1 MNSRKITV
9 IFILL
14 FNFAFGKHK
23 PLVDYAA
30 FVLVENKTEY
40 FVPSDRIAD
49 TIIKTYKIGSYQF
62 RAIAIRK
69 YAEVG
74 SGILEILEVKYSVNG
89 QKLEFINQVDFEFNS
104 KMNLKPVCKIQSD
117 SSLIILLI
125 SSTTPN
131 KSGMCG
137 ACTYDEYN
145 FWHLKG
151 SKLDKMFT
159 ITNGISTDFSSYEY
173 YKNQELITGS
183 LFEEANDYNRNTQS
197 YWKNN
202 STYVFQIENDN
213 YKRNFYIQFDTLKK
227 MVSVVPGKKLK
238 Q

>member
-1 MNSRKITV
+1 MNPRKIT
-9 IFILL
+9 IILL
-14 FNFAFGKHK
+14 LLSNFAFAKHK
-23 PLVDYAA
+23 PLVVYST
-30 FVLVENKTEY
+30 FVLVENETE
-40 FVPSDRIAD
+40 FLSPLNRIAD

-62 RAIAIRK
+62 RATAIRK

-74 SGILEILEVKYSVNG
+74 SGILEILELKYTVNG
-89 QKLEFINQVDFEFNS
+89 QKIEFINQVEFEFNS
-104 KMNLKPVCKIQSD
+104 KINLKPVCKIQSD

-159 ITNGISTDFSSYEY
+159 ITNGISTDFSSYEF
-173 YKNQELITGS
+173 YKNNELITGS
-183 LFEEANDYNRNTQS
+183 LFEDANDYNRNTQS

-213 YKRNFYIQFDTLKK
+213 YKRNFYIQFDIIKK
-227 MVSVVPGKKLK
+227 MVSIVPGKKFN
-238 Q
+238 